1 MWSDFGKLR
10 PQKKSICR
18 TEQDTACTGRIL
30 LFLLTNLLIV
40 AIIMQVVCASG
51 FPEGVQL
58 QEGDARFFE
67 ARCRYPAVYIGGNL
81 T

>member
-10 PQKKSICR
+10 PQKKYMSNG
-18 TEQDTACTGRIL
+18 TGYGL
-30 LFLLTNLLIV
+30 HGPDP
-40 AIIMQVVCASG
+40 VVFIDEPSDHGYHNAGGFASG